1 MWKKIPWLHRFSH
14 DLGISEPR
22 PPSGSPHRKRLG
34 ASAVLTPPWHG
45 QERAGFFWAKVQGH
59 SDVGGGNSK
68 ISLEFSSRKLGK

>member
-45 QERAGFFWAKVQGH
+45 QEMSGAMGKVQGH
-59 SDVGGGNSK
+59 GDVGGGNSN
-68 ISLEFSSRKLGK
+68 IWFPENWGNDGK